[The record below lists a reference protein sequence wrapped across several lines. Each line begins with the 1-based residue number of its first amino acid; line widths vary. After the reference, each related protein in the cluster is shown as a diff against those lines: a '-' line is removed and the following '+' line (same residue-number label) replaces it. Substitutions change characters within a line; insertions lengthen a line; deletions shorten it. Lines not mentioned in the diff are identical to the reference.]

1 MPSKDSNRVVGANRG
16 PFLTPGDPEEQLAL
30 TKTESAGGL
39 SLTRTPTAT
48 QKLMR
53 HWKRFWFF
61 YCIGNIVFL
70 AIFLPIL

>member
-1 MPSKDSNRVVGANRG
+1 MVGRHRG
-16 PFLTPGDPEEQLAL
+16 PFLTPGDPEDQAQLNL

-39 SLTRTPTAT
+39 SLTRTPTGK